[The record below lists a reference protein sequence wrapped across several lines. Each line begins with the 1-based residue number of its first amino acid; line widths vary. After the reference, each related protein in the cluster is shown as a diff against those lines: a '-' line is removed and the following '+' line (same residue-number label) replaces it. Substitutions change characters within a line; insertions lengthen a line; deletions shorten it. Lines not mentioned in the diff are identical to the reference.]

1 MLREPKLNLD
11 ADQIGIDALTF
22 ISSHEDLLSRL
33 VDVTGFDA
41 SQIRTQ
47 AARPEFF
54 VGVLDFILA
63 NEPDVLDLANQ
74 LALPPTAIGR
84 ARNALAKQ
92 VGISL
97 EDFPI

>member
-1 MLREPKLNLD
+1 MLREPKLVLD

-22 ISSHEDLLSRL
+22 IASHEDLLNRF

-41 SQIRTQ
+41 SQLRAQ

-63 NEPDVLDLANQ
+63 NEPDVLDLASQ
-74 LALPPTAIGR
+74 LALPPTAIGK
-84 ARNALAKQ
+84 ARNQLAKKA
-92 VGISL
+92 GIPL
-97 EDFPI
+97 EDFPS